1 MTAHAARTQHL
12 MTSGL
17 MKKFTVTAAHIVNTM
32 IPLILDAVELEV
44 DLFIHLRSK
53 IILASSIFFS

>member
-32 IPLILDAVELEV
+32 IPMILDAVELE
-44 DLFIHLRSK
+44 
-53 IILASSIFFS
+53 ASGF